1 MALSDRHRQRRG
13 RNLAVAGVLA
23 ALVILFFFI
32 TIIKMSG

>member
-1 MALSDRHRQRRG
+1 MPLTDLHRRRRG
-13 RNLAVAGVLA
+13 RNFAVGGALL